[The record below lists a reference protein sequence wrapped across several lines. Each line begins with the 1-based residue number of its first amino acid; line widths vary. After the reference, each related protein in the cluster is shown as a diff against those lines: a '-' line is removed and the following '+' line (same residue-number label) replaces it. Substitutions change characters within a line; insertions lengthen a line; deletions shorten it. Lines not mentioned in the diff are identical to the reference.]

1 MLVTFRC
8 VDVGTVS
15 ARAIRNASKPGWVNL
30 VDHEKLLKLKRQT
43 WVTQNVMMRIQ
54 QQQQQQQQQPFI
66 LMRLFFPVY
75 WGQPRLWP
83 SHNILLH
90 LYLSQASSLQSLFF
104 SYLLSTLLSISSWA
118 YLSLHHHLPAV
129 SQFSLSNTTH
139 LSSQHGQTTSAC
151 FIASLQQC
159 HQLPACSSHTHYFS
173 FHLNSLLS
181 SISTSSFHSSAF
193 SLYPLSLLACLTA
206 IQHCRSYACCIDNSF

>member
-1 MLVTFRC
+1 MHSLTFE
-8 VDVGTVS
+8 
-15 ARAIRNASKPGWVNL
+15 NF
-30 VDHEKLLKLKRQT
+30 
-43 WVTQNVMMRIQ
+43 
-54 QQQQQQQQQPFI
+54 QQQQPFI
-66 LMRLFFPVY
+66 LTGLFFTVY
-75 WGQPRLWP
+75 WGQPRLWS

-90 LYLSQASSLQSLFF
+90 LHLSQASSLQSPF
-104 SYLLSTLLSISSWA
+104 SLISSFNTSSISSWA

-139 LSSQHGQTTSAC
+139 LSSQHDQTTSTC
-151 FIASLQQC
+151 FVASLQQC

-193 SLYPLSLLACLTA
+193 SLYPLSLLAMS
-206 IQHCRSYACCIDNSF
+206 HCHTTLQVLCMLYR